1 MYFVFAVPPPL
12 SPSSFRPLLQLPCL
26 AFPPLS
32 LFAKRVSFR
41 RLSVSTSSSHSIL
54 LRLFL
59 PVVLHPLTRLFLEPL
74 SFSFSLSLSS
84 PFLSP
89 LRILSSSFGVLFV
102 RGNLLR
108 LSYREIP
115 MMIIRWKFHADGH
128 PSADT
133 FMLLAVR
140 RFLPR
145 AYCVICPIRSARF
158 ELGRGDRLVFN
169 RSYSIVPFHSI
180 STLVTVHHIPSIV
193 IHLFL
198 LVSFIF
204 FLFFLECTNANFYR
218 DSLRPSVSFR
228 FVSWTMFL
236 LFFS

>member
-1 MYFVFAVPPPL
+1 
-12 SPSSFRPLLQLPCL
+12 
-26 AFPPLS
+26 
-32 LFAKRVSFR
+32 
-41 RLSVSTSSSHSIL
+41 
-54 LRLFL
+54 
-59 PVVLHPLTRLFLEPL
+59 
-74 SFSFSLSLSS
+74 
-84 PFLSP
+84 
-89 LRILSSSFGVLFV
+89 
-102 RGNLLR
+102 
-108 LSYREIP
+108 

-204 FLFFLECTNANFYR
+204 FLFFFFWSVPMQIFIEIHCVHRFHFVSYR
-218 DSLRPSVSFR
+218 GRCFFFSFR
-228 FVSWTMFL
+228 SLKFGV
-236 LFFS
+236 